1 MKQKELAAMLG
12 VSESTV
18 AKALRDS
25 NEISPA
31 LRERIRAEAVRLGYE
46 KKPRKV
52 RRRLNILAIVPEF
65 RSEYYGE
72 VLGIL
77 NAVAREHGLNI
88 FVAETNFDSDWINN
102 LLPPRYGFFD
112 GIIIEGLSD
121 KNEKNISRL
130 KRLDIPVVTVNT
142 RSDHFDDISYDI
154 DASMLEVIGR
164 LRASG
169 RKRIG
174 FVGEDRSRG
183 REIAFRNAAGK
194 LGMLDESLV
203 FSSDQR
209 FAAAGTEGFERLF
222 SLPEPPDAIVCGY
235 DYIVIGILNAAGNA
249 GISIPEELAL
259 VGNDNLRAASSYRL
273 GITTIDQK
281 SRDIYEKAVD
291 ILLARINGERFET
304 VKIRIKSEIVVRETA
319 LI

>member
-1 MKQKELAAMLG
+1 MKQKELAAALG

-25 NEISPA
+25 NEISLA
-31 LRERIRAEAVRLGYE
+31 LREKIRAEALRLGYE
-46 KKPRKV
+46 MKPRKV

-77 NAVAREHGLNI
+77 NTVARGRGLNI
-88 FVAETNFDSDWINN
+88 FAVETNFEDN
-102 LLPPRYGFFD
+102 LIDNFLPPRYGFFD

-121 KNEKNISRL
+121 KSEKNISRL
-130 KRLDIPVVTVNT
+130 KRLDIPVVTINT
-142 RSDHFDDISYDI
+142 RSEQFDDISYDI
-154 DASMLEVIGR
+154 DASMFEVIER
-164 LRASG
+164 LMASG

-174 FVGEDRSRG
+174 FVGEDNTLG
-183 REIAFRNAAGK
+183 REIAFRKAAGK
-194 LGMLDESLV
+194 LGMLDEPLI

-209 FAAAGTEGFERLF
+209 FAAAGMEGFEKLF
-222 SLPEPPDAIVCGY
+222 SLPEPPDAIVCAY
-235 DYIVIGILNAAGNA
+235 DYIVIGIMNAAENA
-249 GISIPEELAL
+249 RISVPEKLAL
-259 VGNDNLRAASSYRL
+259 VGNDNLRVASSYRL

-291 ILLARINGERFET
+291 ILLARINGERFEP
-304 VKIRIKSEIVVRETA
+304 VRIKIKSEIIVRGTA